1 MDEVR
6 IFIMKQAKGYI
17 ANGLQP
23 LRIEYDAEHDNLV
36 FVFDKKESQPLYYK
50 WVNRDMKYINY

>member
-1 MDEVR
+1 
-6 IFIMKQAKGYI
+6 MKQAKGYI

>member
-1 MDEVR
+1 MEEVR

-36 FVFDKKESQPLYYK
+36 LYSTK
-50 WVNRDMKYINY
+50 RNLNRFTISG